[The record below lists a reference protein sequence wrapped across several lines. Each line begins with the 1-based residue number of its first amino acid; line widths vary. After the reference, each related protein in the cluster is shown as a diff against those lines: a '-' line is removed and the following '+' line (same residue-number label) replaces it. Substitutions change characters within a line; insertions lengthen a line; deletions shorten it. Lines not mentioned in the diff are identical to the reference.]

1 MTGLFIF
8 VGVAF
13 LLTVGAVALS
23 ARYRRFD
30 PVVTFDEPSVFPHAA
45 TSLLATPDE
54 VTREALS
61 HLQHYDAADDLL
73 DPHHAPRAT
82 PPQDGADSAG

>member
-8 VGVAF
+8 VGVA
-13 LLTVGAVALS
+13 LVLTVGAVALS

-30 PVVTFDEPSVFPHAA
+30 PVVTFDGSSALPHANP
-45 TSLLATPDE
+45 TTLIATPEE
-54 VTREALS
+54 VTREAVS
-61 HLQHYDAADDLL
+61 HQQHYDDEDDLL

-82 PPQDGADSAG
+82 PPDESPSS